1 MRDKDELL
9 LLLLKRYPKL
19 NDFMLEKILDIY
31 ATDGAWMDYNCE
43 SNVVVMWDEKLKK
56 LSHISEDVVFCE
68 CY

>member
-31 ATDGAWMDYNCE
+31 ATEGAWVDYNCE
-43 SNVVVMWDEKLKK
+43 SNIVVMWDEKLKK
-56 LSHISEDVVFCE
+56 LLYISEDE
-68 CY
+68 ISYEDY